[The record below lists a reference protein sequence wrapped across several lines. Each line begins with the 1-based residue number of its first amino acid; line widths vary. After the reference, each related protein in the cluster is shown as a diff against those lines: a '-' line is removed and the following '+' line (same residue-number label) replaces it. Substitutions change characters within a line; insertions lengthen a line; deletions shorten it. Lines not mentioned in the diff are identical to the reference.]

1 MSKSKMLTFVA
12 GFAILGGALLLLR
25 GRGLGFVNLP
35 GLVLV
40 LGGSLVASVIGHGAD
55 AVLGLLGRIPRILR
69 EPVEVAFADRQA
81 FVRVAQAHRR
91 GDLRGAERALSDI
104 QDPFLEAGARLA
116 LDPQQ
121 GPDLARLLQW
131 RIRDR
136 KERDQRD
143 IRILATLATFAP
155 AFGMLGTLFGLISLL
170 QGLGHSG
177 LGEMGV
183 AMGFALLSTLYG
195 LVAANLLF
203 KPVAIKL
210 EDRSRQRLAW
220 MGFLLEALVMLYER
234 RHPLT
239 IDEYFDSR
247 EVPPAAAVP
256 STTAPAAGKPLP
268 VPGRA

>member
-1 MSKSKMLTFVA
+1 MSKSKIFIPLA
-12 GFAILGGALLLLR
+12 ALAIPAGALLLLR
-25 GRGLGFVNLP
+25 GDGLTFINLP

-40 LGGSLVASVIGHGAD
+40 LGGTLVASIIGHGVD
-55 AVLGLLGRIPRILR
+55 PVQGLLRRIPHILR
-69 EPVEVAFADRQA
+69 QPVEVGFADRRA

-91 GDLRGAERALSDI
+91 GDLRGAERALGELE
-104 QDPFLEAGARLA
+104 DPFLEAGARLA

-121 GPDLARLLQW
+121 GPELARLLQW
-131 RIRDR
+131 RIRDQ

-143 IRILATLATFAP
+143 VRILGTMASFAP

-220 MGFLLEALVMLYER
+220 MSFLLEALVMLYER
-234 RHPLT
+234 RHPLV
-239 IDEYFDSR
+239 IDEYLNSH
-247 EVPPAAAVP
+247 EALPEAPPEAG
-256 STTAPAAGKPLP
+256 SAPVALLE
-268 VPGRA
+268 RA